1 MSKEKRKDFTLDEA
15 GQRLAIEQLKSGKSL
30 FGKEGAFGPMLQQLL
45 EAALE
50 GELAGYLQDEQSLD
64 DPPLNRRNGYSVKQL
79 RTNSGTIELST
90 PRDRAGTFEPELV
103 KKRQTILADSLEERI
118 LGMYGLG
125 MSLRDIS
132 SHIED
137 MYGTSISHTVL
148 SEITDRIIP
157 KVREWQSRSLEAV
170 YPILWLDAM
179 YYKVKSEEDGRV
191 VNRCLYNILGLKT
204 DGHKEVLGCYVSESE
219 GGRFWL
225 SVLTDLQRRGVTDIL
240 IACIDNLKGFEEAIV
255 SVFPHTDV
263 QSCIVHQVRNSCK
276 YIVSKH
282 RDEAVKDMRKIY
294 KAINRE
300 EGERELEAFDEKWGK
315 KYPLAVKSWRS
326 NWVKLSAFFAYPDP
340 IRKIIYT
347 TNPIEGYNRQ
357 LRKVTKTKGAFPSDM
372 ALLKL
377 VYLATCRI
385 EQKWTVPVHN
395 WPNTVAQLHIIFG
408 DRMPMRL

>member
-30 FGKEGAFGPMLQQLL
+30 FGKEGVFGPMLQQLL

-50 GELAGYLQDEQSLD
+50 GELAGHLQDEQSLD

-240 IACIDNLKGFEEAIV
+240 IACIDNLKGFEEAIM

-282 RDEAVKDMRKIY
+282 RDEAVKDMRRIY
-294 KAINRE
+294 KAINRG